1 LKYIEFEK
9 SLPKSFD
16 GSLYFTT
23 MNSRN
28 ELPHLLPENFSVPIW
43 KIIGKFIKSDLSK
56 VSLPVLL
63 CEPATTL
70 QRPLEQVSALN
81 LIN

>member
-1 LKYIEFEK
+1 
-9 SLPKSFD
+9 
-16 GSLYFTT
+16 
-23 MNSRN
+23 MNSRD

-70 QRPLEQVSALN
+70 
-81 LIN
+81 

>member
-1 LKYIEFEK
+1 MERLNHDAEINECLLKYIEFEK
-9 SLPKSFD
+9 SLPEGID
-16 GSLYFTT
+16 GSLYFTN
-23 MNSRN
+23 MNSRP

-70 QRPLEQVSALN
+70 
-81 LIN
+81 

>member
-1 LKYIEFEK
+1 
-9 SLPKSFD
+9 
-16 GSLYFTT
+16 
-23 MNSRN
+23 M
-28 ELPHLLPENFSVPIW
+28 PHLLPENFSVPIW

-70 QRPLEQVSALN
+70 
-81 LIN
+81 